1 MKKKKY
7 VNKKIRKRILEQY
20 SDGLRQTMISKNLP
34 SEAILGDSFLTIIGH
49 SEVWIENYKALLLYE
64 NDKVLVQASENI
76 ISIEGTGLIISHYM
90 EEHMM
95 IRGNISKI
103 TYL

>member
-7 VNKKIRKRILEQY
+7 ITPKLRKPIKEQY
-20 SDGLRQTMISKNLP
+20 SDGLRQSVLSGNIS
-34 SEAILGDSFLTIIGH
+34 SEAVAGDSFLTVIGH
-49 SEVWIENYKALLLYE
+49 SELWIENYKALLTYE
-64 NDKVLVQASENI
+64 NNNIVIQAKNHM

-95 IRGNISKI
+95 IRGNIFKI